1 MLIFV
6 AKDSMTVRVW
16 TEAENEDYTKEYVV
30 ERYHED
36 DEDKEEN

>member
-1 MLIFV
+1 
-6 AKDSMTVRVW
+6 MTVRVW

-30 ERYHED
+30 ERYHES